1 MCLLNKRTQPL
12 RLTPTTP
19 TISQKHTSNRR
30 IIKSRRNHGRSI
42 GPRMKTGRGKYPPPT
57 SIPSPNRAPS
67 PFNSLK
73 KLDRNPVKRSDSKP
87 PPPVTL
93 SQPTNWAISQLLHTF
108 HLVSGMINYSRNK
121 NPGIVLYTA
130 RNKNNNNNK
139 KRERVAHL
147 VRPNGRRAQ
156 QCRQCRLPDQAN
168 TTFSIKI
175 VCN

>member
-1 MCLLNKRTQPL
+1 MCLLNKRMQPL
-12 RLTPTTP
+12 PPTPTTR

-42 GPRMKTGRGKYPPPT
+42 GPRMKTGRGKYPPPI
-57 SIPSPNRAPS
+57 SILSPNRAPS

-87 PPPVTL
+87 PPPVTS
-93 SQPTNWAISQLLHTF
+93 SQPTNWAISQLLHSF
-108 HLVSGMINYSRNK
+108 HLANGMINCSRNK

-130 RNKNNNNNK
+130 RNNNSNKN
-139 KRERVAHL
+139 REGVAHL
-147 VRPNGRRAQ
+147 VRRNGRRAQ
-156 QCRQCRLPDQAN
+156 QCKQCRLPDQAN